1 MPLPSETITV
11 EGLPAEVEI
20 LIDRWG
26 IPHIY
31 APDQITAFF
40 AQGFNAARDRL
51 WQIDLWRKRGLGLMA
66 ADFGPDYAERDRAA
80 RLLMY
85 RGEMAPEWAA
95 YAAEAKSWTE
105 AFAAGIN
112 AYVALTEREP
122 ERLPPEFGIMGTKP
136 ARWLPEDVLRCRAHA
151 RVRNLDA
158 EITRHNIALKY
169 GMEADRF
176 HKGLQPDWTVM
187 VPEGMDPH
195 PIPAAVL
202 RTQNIGAEPNAL
214 NLGSPT
220 LPADL
225 ADEGSNHWAL
235 APHRTTTGRPILA
248 SDPHRVHEQP
258 SLRYAV
264 HLNAPGLNVIGS
276 GEPAVPGITF
286 GHNEDIAFAMT
297 IHPADQEDLYIYELN
312 DALTH
317 YRYGGEWEAIR
328 TEREVLQVRGEPDRE
343 IELSF
348 TRHGPILHVEAAT
361 RRAYALRSL
370 WWEPGTAAY
379 IGSLGYLKAT
389 DIKGYL
395 AALDHWGAPSSNH
408 VVAEVAGNIAY
419 AVGTKVPLRPNWD
432 GLMPVPGDGRYEWAG
447 FTTTRD
453 MPRHYNPDSGW
464 VGSANQYN
472 LPPDFDASFRR
483 TGFEWTD
490 GARYARLSQVLNGET
505 KFSVASTLAL
515 QTDVTSVQAKALVD
529 VLRAIPGEPSPAR
542 ALLMGWDHRLSTDSA
557 GGALYEAWFTKHLVP
572 TVMRTLPPE
581 GMAAMVAVP
590 DTQHVTH
597 LVLAA
602 DPAFG
607 PEPEKARDALMLK
620 TLEAAFAEV
629 SKLLGPDTTAWA
641 WGKLHQA
648 FAEHPL
654 SKYVPPEVA
663 ATLNVGPLP
672 KSGAGSTLN
681 NNGYR
686 PSDFRVTSGV
696 TWRMVV
702 DVGNWDASITVNTP
716 GQSGDPRSPHYR
728 DLFPVW
734 AKDEAVPLLYSRAA
748 IEAAAEARILLKKA

>member
-1 MPLPSETITV
+1 MSIPSETILV
-11 EGLPAEVEI
+11 EGLPGEAEI

-26 IPHIY
+26 IPHIT
-31 APDQITAFF
+31 ASDETTAFF
-40 AQGFNAARDRL
+40 TQGFNAARDRL

-66 ADFGPDYAERDRAA
+66 EDFGPAYAERDRAA

-85 RGEMAPEWAA
+85 RGDMAAEWAA
-95 YAAEAKSWTE
+95 YTPEAKGWTE
-105 AFAAGIN
+105 AFVAGVN

-122 ERLPPEFGIMGTKP
+122 ERLPPEFGIMGSKP

-158 EITRHNIALKY
+158 EITRHNIAVKY

-176 HKGLQPDWTVM
+176 HKGFQPDWTVM

-195 PIPAAVL
+195 PIPAEVL
-202 RTQNIGAEPNAL
+202 RMQNIGAEPNAI
-214 NLGSPT
+214 NLGTPT

-264 HLNAPGLNVIGS
+264 HITAPGLNVIGS

-286 GHNEDIAFAMT
+286 GHNDDIAFAMT
-297 IHPADQEDLYIYELN
+297 IHPADQEDLYIYELSE
-312 DALTH
+312 DLTR
-317 YRYGGEWEAIR
+317 YRYGGGWEAIR
-328 TEREVLQVRGEPDRE
+328 TEREPLKVRGEPDRE

-348 TRHGPILHVEAAT
+348 TRHGPILHVNPET
-361 RRAYALRSL
+361 RRAYGLRSV
-370 WWEPGTAAY
+370 WWEAGTAAY
-379 IGSLGYLKAT
+379 IGALGYLKAK

-395 AALDHWGAPSSNH
+395 AALDSWGAPSSNH

-453 MPRHYNPDSGW
+453 MPRHYNPASGW

-472 LPPDFDASFRR
+472 LPADFDAAFRR

-515 QTDVTSVQAKALVD
+515 QTDVTSVQAKSLVD
-529 VLRAIPGEPSPAR
+529 VLRAIPGTPSPAR

-581 GMAAMVAVP
+581 GLAAMVAVP
-590 DTQHVTH
+590 DTQHVTN
-597 LVLAA
+597 LVLKA

-607 PEPEKARDALMLK
+607 PEPEKARDALMLS

-629 SKLLGPDTTAWA
+629 TKLLGPDTTAWA
-641 WGKLHQA
+641 WGTLHQG

-654 SKYVPPEVA
+654 SKYVSPELA
-663 ATLNVGPLP
+663 AQLNVGPLP

-748 IEAAAEARILLKKA
+748 IEEAAEARIVLKRG